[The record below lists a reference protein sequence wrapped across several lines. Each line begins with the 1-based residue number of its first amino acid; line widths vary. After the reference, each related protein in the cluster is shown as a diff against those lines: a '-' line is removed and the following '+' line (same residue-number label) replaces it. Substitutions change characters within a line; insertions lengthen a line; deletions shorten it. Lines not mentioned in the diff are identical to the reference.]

1 MCNAF
6 FENGNDVT
14 LIAPYRKNNKKIDG
28 VNIYDFY
35 GVKKNIKIHFL
46 YYPNVVG
53 GAFIYSLILLL
64 YLIKFRPDLVY
75 GRFLLG
81 CALSTFL
88 GLKVMYESHN
98 ESWKETFY
106 SIYLLKYL
114 NRKKNFSKIIVIS
127 NALKKAF
134 LRLRIF
140 NDKRILVLHDGA
152 NKIHLSNNVNII
164 LIGKK
169 HGINIC
175 YVGHLYP
182 GKGMEIIS
190 KIAPLLSEF
199 NFHIIGGFNEDIT
212 FWKSK
217 INSDNILFYGHI
229 PHLLVQKYIS
239 LIDICLL
246 PLQKTI
252 RTFGYKNKET
262 LNIANYTS
270 PLKLFEY
277 MAANKLVIASNLPV
291 IKEILNDKNSILVD
305 SNDTVGWAN
314 AIKQASD
321 STLRNKLALNAH
333 KLFLNNYTWERRV
346 EKILNEC

>member
-1 MCNAF
+1 MKIFYLSTAILPSKTANSLQIMNMCNAF

-106 SIYLLKYL
+106 SIDLLKYL

-127 NALKKAF
+127 NAIKKAF
-134 LRLRIF
+134 HAKLLEQRL
-140 NDKRILVLHDGA
+140 
-152 NKIHLSNNVNII
+152 
-164 LIGKK
+164 LI
-169 HGINIC
+169 
-175 YVGHLYP
+175 
-182 GKGMEIIS
+182 
-190 KIAPLLSEF
+190 
-199 NFHIIGGFNEDIT
+199 
-212 FWKSK
+212 
-217 INSDNILFYGHI
+217 
-229 PHLLVQKYIS
+229 
-239 LIDICLL
+239 
-246 PLQKTI
+246 
-252 RTFGYKNKET
+252 
-262 LNIANYTS
+262 
-270 PLKLFEY
+270 
-277 MAANKLVIASNLPV
+277 
-291 IKEILNDKNSILVD
+291 
-305 SNDTVGWAN
+305 
-314 AIKQASD
+314 
-321 STLRNKLALNAH
+321 RNK
-333 KLFLNNYTWERRV
+333 KITTW
-346 EKILNEC
+346 